1 MERTYVY
8 IHAHAF
14 SQDMKF
20 MKFMKHTIYF
30 AKNK

>member
-20 MKFMKHTIYF
+20 MKHTIYF